1 MNGDIWRTKAGRTG
15 IEVNRQGAEVVS
27 VELLFPPGDGVTYWG
42 IDREVVPLTE
52 LALVP
57 NNETRYGGA
66 NGGRG

>member
-27 VELLFPPGDGVTYWG
+27 VELLFPPGDGATYWRADLE
-42 IDREVVPLTE
+42 IHPLSE

-57 NNETRYGGA
+57 NAETRYGGA
-66 NGGRG
+66 RGGRG

>member
-15 IEVNRQGAEVVS
+15 IEVNRQGADVVS

-42 IDREVVPLTE
+42 LDREVAPLDE
-52 LALVP
+52 LTAVP
-57 NNETRYGGA
+57 NAETRYGGA